1 MRCVTDTNV
10 YLSFLLKPFK
20 GESPPTRVVQMI
32 PDGVFEIIFPLEIA
46 AELRFKVSNKPSLR
60 EAILDSSVEELI
72 ASLNRAAIPV
82 DFRQFDH
89 PEILDPKD
97 MYLLDAAESGRA
109 EFLIT
114 GDKPLLRMRT
124 PPKGTSIVTP
134 AEFLSLIDAMRECG
148 W

>member
-1 MRCVTDTNV
+1 MRCVIDTNV
-10 YLSFLLKPFK
+10 YLSFLLNPFK
-20 GESPPTRVVQMI
+20 VESPPTRVVQMI
-32 PDGVFEIIFPLEIA
+32 PDGIFDIIFPIETA

-60 EAILDSSVEELI
+60 DAILDSSVEELI
-72 ASLNRAAIPV
+72 ASLNRASIPV

-89 PEILDPKD
+89 PEIPDPKD
-97 MYLLDAAESGRA
+97 VYLLDAVQSGGA

-114 GDKPLLRMRT
+114 GDKPLLRMIA

-134 AEFLSLIDAMRECG
+134 AEFLMLLDAMRERG